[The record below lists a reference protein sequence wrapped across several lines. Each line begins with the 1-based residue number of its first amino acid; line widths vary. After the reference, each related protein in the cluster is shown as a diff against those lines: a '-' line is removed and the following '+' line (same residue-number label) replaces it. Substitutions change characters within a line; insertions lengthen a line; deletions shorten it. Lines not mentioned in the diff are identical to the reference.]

1 MFSSWVRPCYMEDRR
16 RGAGEAA
23 TDTPLPMPAEE
34 AIMHPEQKETLPLPE
49 AVTHLLEECRM
60 VLPGLQAL
68 LGFQFIAV
76 FNTGFGEKL
85 TATEQRLHLLAL
97 GFVALAGALVMAP
110 AAYHRQTG
118 LQEVSVRFLTLASR
132 LLVGAMIPLMLG
144 IGIDFYVIA
153 RVILANRW
161 LSALLALALVSLF
174 ASLWF
179 LLPRLGR

>member
-1 MFSSWVRPCYMEDRR
+1 MGNCPWSNSMLGVNTVPI
-16 RGAGEAA
+16 
-23 TDTPLPMPAEE
+23 PAEE
-34 AIMHPEQKETLPLPE
+34 AIMKPEQRATMPLPE

-85 TATEQRLHLLAL
+85 TATEKHLHLLAL
-97 GFVALAGALVMAP
+97 GLVALAGALVMAP
-110 AAYHRQTG
+110 AVYHRQTG
-118 LQEVSVRFLTLASR
+118 PQEVSVRFLTLASR
-132 LLVGAMIPLMLG
+132 LLLGAMILLVLG

-161 LSALLALALVSLF
+161 LSMLLTLVVVSLF
-174 ASLWF
+174 VYVWF

>member
-1 MFSSWVRPCYMEDRR
+1 MFSFWVRACYRKDHR
-16 RGAGEAA
+16 RGAGEPVP
-23 TDTPLPMPAEE
+23 DTPLSMPVEE

-85 TATEQRLHLLAL
+85 TATQHHTHVLAPGL
-97 GFVALAGALVMAP
+97 VALAGALVMAP

-118 LQEVSVRFLTLASR
+118 PQEVSVRFLTLASR
-132 LLVGAMIPLMLG
+132 LLL
-144 IGIDFYVIA
+144 
-153 RVILANRW
+153 
-161 LSALLALALVSLF
+161 
-174 ASLWF
+174 
-179 LLPRLGR
+179 